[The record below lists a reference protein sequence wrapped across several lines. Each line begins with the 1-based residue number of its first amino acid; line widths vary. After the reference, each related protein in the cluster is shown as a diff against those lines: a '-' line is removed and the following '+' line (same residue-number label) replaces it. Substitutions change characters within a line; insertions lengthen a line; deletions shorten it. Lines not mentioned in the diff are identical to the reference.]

1 MNLRFFYV
9 CLVALFCAV
18 FEAKASFQEDLES
31 KIAKEQGLENVV
43 VTFQNGRR
51 FSKDDDITIEDI
63 KFQNKLFQAKCI
75 NKLGQSIAI
84 SGRFEEAIAVASI
97 GSNIKSGH
105 LISED
110 DIEEIKIPVSRNTKN
125 LILNR
130 DELVG
135 KEARH
140 NINAHKLITK
150 SDLRNQSV
158 ISKGDDVKIL
168 FVKNNLS
175 IESKGQALE
184 SGGQDELIRVKNLD
198 SNKILQARVIDS
210 QTVLLGNS

>member
-1 MNLRFFYV
+1 MKFRFFCM
-9 CLVALFCAV
+9 CLMALFYTV
-18 FEAKASFQEDLES
+18 FEAKANFQEDLES
-31 KIAKEQGLENVV
+31 RIAKEQGFENVV

-63 KFQNKLFQAKCI
+63 KFQNKLFQAECI

-84 SGRFEEAIAVASI
+84 SGRFEEAVTIASI

-130 DELVG
+130 NELVG

-140 NINAHKLITK
+140 NINARKLIAK
-150 SDLRNQSV
+150 SDIRNQSV
-158 ISKGDDVKIL
+158 ISKGDDIKIL

-184 SGGQDELIRVKNLD
+184 
-198 SNKILQARVIDS
+198 
-210 QTVLLGNS
+210 

>member
-1 MNLRFFYV
+1 MKFRFFCV
-9 CLVALFCAV
+9 CLTALFCFV

-31 KIAKEQGLENVV
+31 RIAKEQNLENVI

-51 FSKDDDITIEDI
+51 FSKDDDIAIQNI
-63 KFQNKLFQAKCI
+63 KFKDKLFQAECT
-75 NKLGQSIAI
+75 NKLGKSIEIA
-84 SGRFEEAIAVASI
+84 GRFEEAFTIVSI

-110 DIEEIKIPVSRNTKN
+110 DIEEIKIPASKNTKN
-125 LILNR
+125 LIINR

-140 NINAHKLITK
+140 NINARKLITK
-150 SDLRNQSV
+150 SDIRNQSV

-168 FVKNNLS
+168 FIKNSLS

-198 SNKILQARVIDS
+198 SNKTLQARVIDS